1 MKAGAIFA
9 SFRISRNTFDNT
21 ITEELNE
28 IAPKYIKAV
37 LIIFY
42 GILVLWTAF
51 VVLSFLIFLMISFP
65 DIVENLNVSPLV
77 LFLIS
82 AVLGWFLFLIMAF
95 KVG

>member
-1 MKAGAIFA
+1 MQYLQV
-9 SFRISRNTFDNT
+9 SEYLENTFDNT
-21 ITEELNE
+21 ITEEFNE

-37 LIIFY
+37 LIIFN

-82 AVLGWFLFLIMAF
+82 AVLGWFLFLTMAF